1 MQMDVGMMGC
11 LDLWAI
17 VPELIL
23 AGLALLLVPVAGL
36 ARGLWQQVPT
46 MVAALGLVAALG
58 FTARML
64 LWPEQAVFCETY
76 AVDGFGTVFKLLIL
90 LGALISLMAIASHFR
105 GTVQAAHAPV
115 ALLFST
121 VGGVLL
127 VSSLDLGLIVLF
139 LQMLSMGSYILVSLV
154 RRDRRANEATM
165 KFFIYAAVALAVMAY
180 GLSFLFGLTGSLEL
194 RAIGQALTGAD
205 PVWVAVAFGL
215 VVIGYAFEV
224 TAVPFH
230 FWAPDVYDGATAPV
244 AGFLSVVPKIAG
256 FGALLRFLL
265 LALPDGLAAWP
276 LVIAV
281 LAALTMTLGNLVAL
295 RQTHLK
301 RLLAY
306 SSIAQAGYVLMVVAV
321 AGRADSALS
330 AAGFYLAA
338 YLFMNLGAFVVTAQL
353 ETEDPVHILVPRRDE
368 EHRCPIPRRPQ
379 SPAQVEAIDVRQ
391 RPDQRAEAL
400 NPLAMPAVDVLAQQ
414 RDLAH
419 AARHEVAGF
428 RQDALGRAA
437 DLGAAGIGNDTEGA
451 ELVAALLHGQEGRG
465 RAACGGALRQVVELV
480 LGREVGVHGGR
491 LAPRHGGQ
499 AVIGLRP
506 HDKVHQ
512 RHPADDLVPLGLGH
526 AARDTDLEVRPLG
539 LERLQAPE
547 VGIELFGRLLAD
559 VAGVQQHH
567 VRVLGAVRLDIAFRA
582 HGLGHALAVIDVHLA
597 AVGLDEKLLRCRGLG
612 LVRHAALSLRLRR

>member
-36 ARGLWQQVPT
+36 ARGRWRGVPAG
-46 MVAALGLVAALG
+46 VAALGLVAALG
-58 FTARML
+58 FTVRML
-64 LWPEQAVFCETY
+64 AWPPQAVFCGTY
-76 AVDGFGTVFKLLIL
+76 AVDGFGTTFKLLIE
-90 LGALISLMAIASHFR
+90 LGALVSLLAIAAHFR
-105 GTVQAAHAPV
+105 GTVQEAHAPV
-115 ALLFST
+115 ALLFAT

-154 RRDRRANEATM
+154 RRDRRANEATL

-194 RAIGQALTGAD
+194 RAIGQALAGAD

-224 TAVPFH
+224 TVVPFH

-244 AGFLSVVPKIAG
+244 AGVLSVVPKIAG

-265 LALPDGLAAWP
+265 VALPGGLAAWP

-281 LAALTMTLGNLVAL
+281 LAALTMTLGNLAAL

-353 ETEDPVHILVPRRDE
+353 ERLTGSDRVAGLRGLGRT
-368 EHRCPIPRRPQ
+368 HRLGLF
-379 SPAQVEAIDVRQ
+379 DG
-391 RPDQRAEAL
+391 
-400 NPLAMPAVDVLAQQ
+400 DVLAGLGAEVLDFGPHGAQIV
-414 RDLAH
+414 RCADRRVPDRADGADHPAGKVAH
-419 AARHEVAGF
+419 AK
-428 RQDALGRAA
+428 
-437 DLGAAGIGNDTEGA
+437 
-451 ELVAALLHGQEGRG
+451 
-465 RAACGGALRQVVELV
+465 
-480 LGREVGVHGGR
+480 
-491 LAPRHGGQ
+491 APQ
-499 AVIGLRP
+499 P
-506 HDKVHQ
+506 
-512 RHPADDLVPLGLGH
+512 
-526 AARDTDLEVRPLG
+526 
-539 LERLQAPE
+539 
-547 VGIELFGRLLAD
+547 
-559 VAGVQQHH
+559 QQHH
-567 VRVLGAVRLDIAFRA
+567 AHQYPGDGGLALAAHAGHGEPFVCSAAALDQAWRVSGPACLGPARPAGKVGRGGAAKGRQARAQRLDPVRIGIGKRDADMARADRIILGHEHGARQKQHPCLAHQARLEVEPMPALKVRLEKT
-582 HGLGHALAVIDVHLA
+582 LA
-597 AVGLDEKLLRCRGLG
+597 ATPAGLPDGTVPPVTVPGGLPDG
-612 LVRHAALSLRLRR
+612 TVPPAGAPVKDTLPTRP